1 MADVARPGGPDLHHF
16 PGGLALEDRK
26 AMATG
31 QPLEAATLPGEVVLP
46 LRQHIGQPAKPLV
59 AVGDT
64 VGKGQAIAEADGRVS
79 AFVHAPTSGK
89 VTAIE
94 WHDVPHPTGV
104 QQECIIIRADGHDS
118 FGDAGG
124 WPYPAMDWESVEP
137 VEIRARVREAGV
149 VGLGG
154 AVFPTDIKID
164 AGNFAAIDCLVINGA
179 ECEPYISCDDTL
191 MRHAAD
197 EVIRGARILQRA
209 SGASRCI
216 IAIED
221 NKPEAGMAM
230 EQALRAAKEA
240 NPDLAIELIAVPSI
254 YPEGGEKQLIQ
265 VLTGQEVP
273 ADGLPQDV
281 GVICHNVGTAVAARR
296 AVEDGEPLIRR
307 IVTVTG
313 EGVAQPRN
321 LEARL
326 GTTFASLVN
335 DCGGYTEDVQR
346 LIMGGPMM
354 GFALAHDN
362 IPVTKATNCI
372 LLPSTSEIA
381 PESEVMPC
389 IRCGECAAACPAS
402 LLPQQLYWH
411 TRSRDFEAV
420 EEHAVFDCIEC
431 GCCDIVCPS
440 HIPLAS
446 HFRFAKTEIWGKE
459 IERAKSD
466 IARQRFEAR
475 QARLEREKLEQEEK
489 RKRKQEALK
498 KLDAAKDRK
507 AEIDAALE
515 RVQSRRGKPPASTS
529 SEEGQD

>member
-26 AMATG
+26 AMATRL
-31 QPLEAATLPGEVVLP
+31 PLETASLPAEVVLP
-46 LRQHIGQPAKPLV
+46 LRQHIGQPAVPLV
-59 AVGDT
+59 AVGDK
-64 VGKGQAIAEADGRVS
+64 VHKGQPVAEADGRVS
-79 AFVHAPTSGK
+79 AFVHAPTSGE
-89 VTAIE
+89 VIAIE
-94 WHDVPHPTGV
+94 LHDVPHPTGL
-104 QQECIIIRADGHDS
+104 QQECIVIRADGEDS
-118 FGDAGG
+118 LGSNNS
-124 WPYPAMDWESVEP
+124 WPYQGLEWNQADPAD
-137 VEIRARVREAGV
+137 IRSRIREAGV

-154 AVFPTDIKID
+154 AVFPTEIKVD
-164 AGNFAAIDCLVINGA
+164 AGNYAAIDSLVINGA

-197 EVIRGARILQRA
+197 EVIRGTEILQRA
-209 SGASRCI
+209 SGAVRCI

-221 NKPEAGMAM
+221 NKPEAGTAM
-230 EQALRAAKEA
+230 EEALRAAKEA
-240 NPDLAIELIAVPSI
+240 NPDLPIALIAVPSI

-265 VLTGQEVP
+265 VLTGREVP
-273 ADGLPQDV
+273 ADGLPQDI

-313 EGVAQPRN
+313 EGVAEPRN

-326 GTTFASLVN
+326 GTPFSSLVR

-354 GFALAHDN
+354 GFALQHDE

-372 LLPSTSEIA
+372 LLPSSEEIA
-381 PESEVMPC
+381 PPTEVMPC

-411 TRSRDFEAV
+411 TRSRDFDAV
-420 EEHAVFDCIEC
+420 EEHALFDCIEC
-431 GCCDIVCPS
+431 GCCDVVCPS

-498 KLDAAKDRK
+498 KLGDAKDRK

-515 RVQSRRGKPPASTS
+515 RVKSRRGQPPTTNQ
-529 SEEGQD
+529 EQED